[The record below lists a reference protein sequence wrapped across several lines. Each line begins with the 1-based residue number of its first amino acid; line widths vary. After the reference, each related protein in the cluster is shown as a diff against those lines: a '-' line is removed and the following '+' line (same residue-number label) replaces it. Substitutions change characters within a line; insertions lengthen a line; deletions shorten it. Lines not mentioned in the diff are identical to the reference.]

1 MHPIFKR
8 KTRLEKLQEK
18 HTSLMRKSFSTSLND
33 RERSNEVKK
42 LANEVFKEI
51 EYLNLKLAHK

>member
-1 MHPIFKR
+1 MPTFFKR

-18 HTSLMRKSFSTSLND
+18 YTGLMRKSFSTSLHD

-42 LANEVFKEI
+42 KAKEVFKEI
-51 EYLNLKLAHK
+51 EYLSLTHADK